1 MRHSRNCGFFTHGFQ
16 LNWSL
21 NMANTKPAN
30 EDVADQG
37 SAKTERSGQ
46 QECGEDGKGRQP
58 GVNIAVSTLRSLGQ
72 FLDMQAATSRIM
84 WRAQARA
91 ASAFGAPD
99 YSRLFQVNDDRGQR
113 LFSAA
118 TDNLTQILQQ
128 ADGPLTEVPSQFSR
142 MLEQQTINLTERW
155 KYGLEEMQQQATESM
170 KEIKELSLQQ
180 AEEMARTTESLTEA
194 TRATLREGG
203 EQFRATVRQG
213 REIAAQQAE
222 TLRQE
227 TERAAAEVE
236 DEVRESRQGAERG
249 RPRANGGQSTRA
261 S

>member
-1 MRHSRNCGFFTHGFQ
+1 MV
-16 LNWSL
+16 
-21 NMANTKPAN
+21 NTKPAN
-30 EDVADQG
+30 EVDQG
-37 SAKTERSGQ
+37 AANTQSVAQ
-46 QECGEDGKGRQP
+46 QERGEDGNGRQP
-58 GVNIAVSTLRSLGQ
+58 AANIAVSTLRSLGQ
-72 FLDMQAATSRIM
+72 FLDMQAATTRIM

-118 TDNLTQILQQ
+118 TENLTQILQQ
-128 ADGPLTEVPSQFSR
+128 ANGPLTEVPSQIGR

-155 KYGLEEMQQQATESM
+155 KHGLEEMQQQATESM

-222 TLRQE
+222 TVRQK
-227 TERAAAEVE
+227 TERAAEEVE
-236 DEVRESRQGAERG
+236 EEVRVSREVAERG
-249 RPRANGGQSTRA
+249 RSRGNGGERPRAA
-261 S
+261 